1 MRPAVPLGLG
11 GRHRPY
17 HGACGTYQAFV
28 CYAIGLFLF
37 DCLIRLLEGEA
48 IPQVVARGVRY
59 VLICVISLVLYYVV
73 LQVMLAVTGT
83 ALDDYQ
89 GVGGIG
95 LSSIAA
101 FLARFQRPG
110 CSSGPVSLIRA
121 TSLPCSRSFWR
132 STACSSRG
140 WGCT

>member
-1 MRPAVPLGLG
+1 M
-11 GRHRPY
+11 
-17 HGACGTYQAFV
+17 ACGTYQAFV

-89 GVGGIG
+89 GVGGIC
-95 LSSIAA
+95 L
-101 FLARFQRPG
+101 LY
-110 CSSGPVSLIRA
+110 
-121 TSLPCSRSFWR
+121 TSLRRRRANSKARRPMRSISF
-132 STACSSRG
+132 SE
-140 WGCT
+140 